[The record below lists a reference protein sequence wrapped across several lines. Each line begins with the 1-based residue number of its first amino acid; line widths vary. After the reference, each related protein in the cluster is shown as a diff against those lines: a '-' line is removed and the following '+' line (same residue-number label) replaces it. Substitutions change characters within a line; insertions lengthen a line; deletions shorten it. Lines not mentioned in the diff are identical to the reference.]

1 MYLFNTHIKRIHPFD
16 KKRSFSSTLSK
27 IKKDSLLIFDIH
39 FSISYPY
46 ISLQNLEK
54 QVDKNLQN
62 EWIVLYLLM
71 MKTFILCSSMGSNS
85 PKRLLLYLNTV
96 WP

>member
-1 MYLFNTHIKRIHPFD
+1 MCLFNTHIKRIHPFD
-16 KKRSFSSTLSK
+16 KKISFSSTLSK

-39 FSISYPY
+39 FPISYPY

-62 EWIVLYLLM
+62 EWIVLYSLM

-96 WP
+96 WQ